1 MGSSQTRGG
10 ASGRLIAEQLRADI
24 IRGDYAP
31 GDRIVQ
37 DELAERFGASR
48 LPIRDALRILELD
61 GLVTVVANTGAWVSR
76 LSLAECEEFY
86 QMRERLEPLLLKY
99 SMPYLSIATL
109 SHLDAL
115 ADEMQGS
122 RDRETFLRLS
132 RQFHLLS
139 YSGANTSLLANT
151 VQRLWDSTEHYR
163 RAFTRF
169 PRTDEDHGVHWE
181 HKLLVSALTRQDAE
195 DAEQILGSHIRRTR
209 LAITNH
215 PELFAD

>member
-1 MGSSQTRGG
+1 MASQTRRG
-10 ASGRLIAEQLRADI
+10 ASGRRIAEQLRAEI
-24 IRGDYAP
+24 IRGDFAP

-76 LSLAECEEFY
+76 LSLAECEELY
-86 QMRERLEPLLLKY
+86 QMRERIEPLLLKY
-99 SMPYLSIATL
+99 SMPNLSIATL
-109 SHLDAL
+109 NRLDAL
-115 ADEMQGS
+115 ADEMQES
-122 RDRETFLRLS
+122 RDRENFLRLS

-139 YSGANTSLLANT
+139 YSGAKTLLLANT

-163 RAFTRF
+163 RVFTRF
-169 PRTDEDHGVHWE
+169 PRTDGDNGVHWE
-181 HKLLVSALTRQDAE
+181 HKLLVGALMRQDAE
-195 DAEQILGSHIRRTR
+195 DAQQILGSHIRRTR

-215 PELFAD
+215 PELFAG